1 MMKLFYLLIPLIL
14 LTGCSAKNY
23 DTVSS
28 SEKGIVVSYNAY
40 GAAPTLTPE
49 AREMA
54 ARHCAKFYKE
64 AEYVG
69 WDIPNIM
76 LTEEHHGFECV
87 QGEINMPALM
97 AGVDKAMS
105 SDKATGQLS
114 QYLDCVRASI
124 VNLDDMT
131 SDASTVA
138 LAVADVCSG
147 NHSKYVS
154 EVTTQ
159 IAFSD
164 EVKQMVRQ
172 AIVESAGTKL
182 IPYVLNW
189 RKIVKQGFNQKTEPS
204 ESELPNNLY
213 SAGVEISI

>member
-1 MMKLFYLLIPLIL
+1 
-14 LTGCSAKNY
+14 
-23 DTVSS
+23 
-28 SEKGIVVSYNAY
+28 
-40 GAAPTLTPE
+40 
-49 AREMA
+49 
-54 ARHCAKFYKE
+54 
-64 AEYVG
+64 
-69 WDIPNIM
+69 
-76 LTEEHHGFECV
+76 
-87 QGEINMPALM
+87 
-97 AGVDKAMS
+97 MS

-172 AIVESAGTKL
+172 AIVETAGTKL